1 MNVALKRKI
10 FSENA
15 KCQILITSLC
25 IYRLPS
31 YIHLFL
37 AASPLKYGR
46 APFCAERRA
55 VCVCAIGSI
64 RICLL
69 THMLRSTE
77 TSWRKGGMWQT
88 GLERS
93 RNTHPPHSPPSSPL
107 FTFLISLKP
116 GKKDLLSNQETEKE
130 DLKNS
135 GRQWQPTKYH
145 SHWSEVHRT
154 EVGILL
160 TFLTLTM
167 DWVQLWHRK
176 YWIRMTTSACL

>member
-10 FSENA
+10 FSESQMPNSNN
-15 KCQILITSLC
+15 LTL
-25 IYRLPS
+25 
-31 YIHLFL
+31 HLS
-37 AASPLKYGR
+37 SPLVHSPVSCCISPKIR
-46 APFCAERRA
+46 ECSFLCWEESC

-93 RNTHPPHSPPSSPL
+93 RNTHPPHSPPSSL
-107 FTFLISLKP
+107 SSFFLKP

-160 TFLTLTM
+160 TFLTLTL